1 MNEFMKM
8 LLSLSVSGTLIFMIL
23 KAVKPLY
30 KEKFSR
36 RWQYY
41 IWLIAALRFLIP
53 FAPETALMNQS
64 FIMIEN
70 SVQNFVKDRQSIE
83 RAASTGTEGNEKDP
97 LWLLTGQNFL
107 KNKADSELTNGL
119 PEQRAD
125 AEKVWEGTGN
135 EFSVADRVWMAL
147 FLIWAVVFATCFALR
162 IRTYHRFV
170 KCLARED
177 CQVCDGEVR
186 ELMDLCAD
194 SLHLK
199 RRIRLYSSSL
209 ITSPLLLGVRKP
221 ALILPA
227 GEIPREMLPYVFRH
241 ELMHCRRR
249 DNLYKWLVQIVVCVH
264 WFNPLVYCFEKEV
277 GHACELACDEAV
289 VAPLDVKEKRKY
301 GDMLIAFA
309 RAGNEYRRPC
319 VCAELSE
326 GGKQLKER
334 LKAVITFENK
344 RKTVQPA
351 AFAVTLAFAFGAVFL
366 GSYTVKGQEP
376 EKTEVAD
383 VFTQEES
390 HGNAAI
396 REEEP
401 DEKGGALEKAHLELV
416 HMEEAYPWILLEFQ
430 IVEANGEVRLFEEPA
445 PPDVILEQGGT
456 ERRGYWSYL
465 RIPDDPA
472 LEKQNQ
478 SDGFAVSFWS
488 TGETS
493 ATITAEGLSYT
504 AELPTEEP
512 KVKNVNQERPFLN
525 ENAVIDKAM
534 VYTKGF
540 SLHLSGIDMQ
550 TRSSTMFILA
560 EKGTEYKDYLEGYV
574 GDQHYDEHA
583 ETLTLSFAFPEGIPD
598 DKELVLRV
606 IENTQD
612 ETGERDYQ
620 DYTFRL

>member
-162 IRTYHRFV
+162 IRTYRRFV
-170 KCLARED
+170 KCLARDD
-177 CQVCDGEVR
+177 CQICDGEVR

-249 DNLYKWLVQIVVCVH
+249 DNLYKWLVQTVVCVH

-289 VAPLDVKEKRKY
+289 IASLDVKEKRKY

-334 LKAVITFENK
+334 LKAVITFENR

-351 AFAVTLAFAFGAVFL
+351 AFAVTLAFVFGAVFL
-366 GSYTVKGQEP
+366 GSYTAKW
-376 EKTEVAD
+376 K
-383 VFTQEES
+383 
-390 HGNAAI
+390 
-396 REEEP
+396 EP

-430 IVEANGEVRLFEEPA
+430 AIEGNGEIRLFEEPA
-445 PPDVILEQGGT
+445 PPDVILEQGRT

-465 RIPDDPA
+465 RVPDDPA